1 MRPYLLCLLLATL
14 GVAQVANFTVSVDD
28 AASHPIPET
37 LFGLM
42 FEVRMPKAGVAVFV
56 DNDLAIALVYRILSG
71 DGGLYA
77 ELLRNRAFQ
86 QVTPGSSSSLV
97 AWSAVNGAQIS
108 VVDSTAPLSSALPN
122 SLQVQVSTGTSGPVG
137 VANSGYFGIRV
148 DQSWTYNASV
158 NFKFAEGSTFSGS
171 LTASLVGSD
180 GTVFASAS
188 QDVSGADATSWTE
201 FFVTLTPTSSAAD
214 TDNSFR
220 LTVDGGAASGETI
233 FFSLFSLF
241 PPTFNNRPNGIR
253 VDLSLADMQPAFFR
267 FPGGNNLG
275 ERISGRWIWNN
286 TMGPL
291 TERPGR
297 LGDWGYVNT
306 DGLGLKEYLDF
317 IEDMNMQSIMAVWAG
332 YSFGGTV
339 AEADLA
345 PYIQE
350 AIDQINFVVGDPSE
364 SEAAALRASLGHP
377 EPYSL
382 NWVEIGNEDFFAADT
397 YQDYRWPEF
406 VDALSS
412 AFPDIQFIAT
422 TNAWSPTLSPTPQNY
437 DVHVYQ
443 TPTWFYQNAF
453 YYDGFQ
459 RNGTLYFEGE
469 YAAISS
475 NPNDL
480 FGTPANGRFT
490 FPVMSGSAGEA
501 AFMTGLERNSDIVF
515 AAAYAPLLQS
525 VDSSQWTPNMISFNA
540 GSVVL
545 STSYYVQQLF
555 SLSKGTEYLPST
567 LPQNGGTV
575 HWSVTRDAATSTVFI
590 KLVNAGASTAD
601 VEFSLPFD
609 VSPDATLTVLSGG
622 QDDSN
627 TLNAP
632 DTVTPQTS
640 AFDASSDFVLN
651 APSFSLSVLTL
662 TQV

>member
-1 MRPYLLCLLLATL
+1 MRSYLLCLLLATL
-14 GVAQVANFTVSVDD
+14 GVAQVANFTVSVDGT
-28 AASHPIPET
+28 ASHSIPET

-42 FEVRMPKAGVAVFV
+42 FE
-56 DNDLAIALVYRILSG
+56 SG

-77 ELLRNRAFQ
+77 ELLQNRAFQ

-97 AWSAVNGAQIS
+97 AWSAVNGAQIL

-122 SLQVQVSTGTSGPVG
+122 SLQVQVSTGSSGPVG

-188 QDVSGADATSWTE
+188 QDVSGADATNWTE
-201 FFVTLTPTSSAAD
+201 FFVTLTPTSSASD
-214 TDNSFR
+214 TNNSFR
-220 LTVDGGAASGETI
+220 LTVDGETASGETI
-233 FFSLFSLF
+233 FFSLFSLV
-241 PPTFNNRPNGIR
+241 PPTFNNRPNGMR
-253 VDLSLADMQPAFFR
+253 VDLAQSLADIRPAFFR

-275 ERISGRWIWNN
+275 QSISGRWIWNN
-286 TMGPL
+286 TVGPL

-297 LGDWGYVNT
+297 LGDWGYINT

-317 IEDMNMQSIMAVWAG
+317 IEDLNMQPIMAVWAG

-345 PYIQE
+345 PYIKA

-406 VDALSS
+406 VSALSS

-422 TNAWSPTLSPTPQNY
+422 TDAWSPTLSPTPQDY

-475 NPNDL
+475 NPNDI
-480 FGTPANGRFT
+480 FGTPADGRFT

-515 AAAYAPLLQS
+515 AASYAPLLQS
-525 VDSSQWTPNMISFNA
+525 VDSSQWTPDLISFNP
-540 GSVVL
+540 GSVIL
-545 STSYYVQQLF
+545 STSYYAQQLF

-575 HWSVTRDAATSTVFI
+575 HWSVTRDAATSAVFI
-590 KLVNAGASTAD
+590 KLANAGASAAD

-622 QDDSN
+622 QNDGN
-627 TLNAP
+627 TPDAP
-632 DTVTPQTS
+632 DTITPQTS

-651 APSFSLSVLTL
+651 APPFSLSVLNL

>member
-1 MRPYLLCLLLATL
+1 MVYPYELY
-14 GVAQVANFTVSVDD
+14 SV
-28 AASHPIPET
+28 
-37 LFGLM
+37 LQ
-42 FEVRMPKAGVAVFV
+42 
-56 DNDLAIALVYRILSG
+56 
-71 DGGLYA
+71 
-77 ELLRNRAFQ
+77 NRAFQ

-122 SLQVQVSTGTSGPVG
+122 SLQVQVPTGSSGPVG
-137 VANSGYFGIRV
+137 VANSGYSGIKV

-158 NFKFAEGSTFSGS
+158 NFKFAEGSAFSGR

-188 QDVSGADATSWTE
+188 QDVSGADAASWTE
-201 FFVTLTPTSSAAD
+201 FSVTLTPTSSAFD
-214 TDNSFR
+214 TNNSFR
-220 LTVDGGAASGETI
+220 LTIDGGAASGETI

-253 VDLSLADMQPAFFR
+253 VDLAQTLADMKPAFFR

-275 ERISGRWIWNN
+275 QSISGRWIWNN
-286 TMGPL
+286 TVGPL

-297 LGDWGYVNT
+297 LGDWGYINT

-317 IEDMNMQSIMAVWAG
+317 IEDLNMQPIMAVWAG

-382 NWVEIGNEDFFAADT
+382 KWVEIGNEDFFAADT

-406 VDALSS
+406 VNALSA

-459 RNGTLYFEGE
+459 GVEEVPAWFYQNAFYYDGFQRNGTLYFEGE

-475 NPNDL
+475 NSNDI
-480 FGTPANGRFT
+480 FGTPADGRFT

-515 AAAYAPLLQS
+515 AASYAPLLQS
-525 VDSSQWTPNMISFNA
+525 VDSSQWTPDLISFNA
-540 GSVVL
+540 GSVVK

-555 SLSKGTEYLPST
+555 SLSKGTEYLTST

-575 HWSVTRDAATSTVFI
+575 HWSVTRDAASSTVFV
-590 KLVNAGASTAD
+590 KLANAGASAAD
-601 VEFSLPFD
+601 VEFSLPFE

-622 QDDSN
+622 QNDSN
-627 TLNAP
+627 TPDAP
-632 DTVTPQTS
+632 DTITPQTS

-651 APSFSLSVLTL
+651 APPFSLSVLKL
-662 TQV
+662 TQA